1 MSIVYYKDFLK
12 AGPDTPGCITYDE
25 PEKIASYIRD
35 IKSRNR
41 WCILVIHG
49 GEEFAS
55 MPLPYVRKLYHQ
67 FLMELLR
74 GRIFYR
80 LGYWRLADPALVKY
94 LQE

>member
-25 PEKIASYIRD
+25 PEKM
-35 IKSRNR
+35 
-41 WCILVIHG
+41 IHG
-49 GEEFAS
+49 GEELSS